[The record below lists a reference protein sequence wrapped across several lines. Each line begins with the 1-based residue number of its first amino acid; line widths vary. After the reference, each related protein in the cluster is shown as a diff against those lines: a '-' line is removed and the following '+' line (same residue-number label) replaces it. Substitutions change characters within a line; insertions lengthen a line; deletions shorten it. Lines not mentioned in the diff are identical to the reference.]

1 MVNNKN
7 SVNGSLY
14 KMMVFQLQL
23 TTLTSLFIY
32 MSLNLIKMWYKIL
45 FFRISNISLAHQT
58 FKSKSLDATTHDY
71 ILKRFHL
78 IK

>member
-14 KMMVFQLQL
+14 KMMVFQIQL

-32 MSLNLIKMWYKIL
+32 MSLNLIKMWYKI
-45 FFRISNISLAHQT
+45 FFLQYPISVWHIKL
-58 FKSKSLDATTHDY
+58 
-71 ILKRFHL
+71 LKVRV
-78 IK
+78 

>member
-32 MSLNLIKMWYKIL
+32 MSLNLIKMWYKI
-45 FFRISNISLAHQT
+45 FFLQYPISVWHIKL
-58 FKSKSLDATTHDY
+58 
-71 ILKRFHL
+71 LKVRV
-78 IK
+78 

>member
-23 TTLTSLFIY
+23 TTLTCLFIY

-45 FFRISNISLAHQT
+45 FLQYPISVWHIKL
-58 FKSKSLDATTHDY
+58 
-71 ILKRFHL
+71 LKVRV
-78 IK
+78 

>member
-45 FFRISNISLAHQT
+45 FLQYPISVWHIKL
-58 FKSKSLDATTHDY
+58 
-71 ILKRFHL
+71 LKVRV
-78 IK
+78 